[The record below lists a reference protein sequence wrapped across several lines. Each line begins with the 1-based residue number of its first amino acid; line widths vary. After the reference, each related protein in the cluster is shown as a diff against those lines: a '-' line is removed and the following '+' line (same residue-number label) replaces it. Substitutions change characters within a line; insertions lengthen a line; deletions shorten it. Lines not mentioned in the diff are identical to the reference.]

1 MAQFSEGWVVR
12 LAAMRLGCG
21 GCLSVLGLLCVVGLL
36 AAGTVWLIGGVFESP
51 GLAPP
56 SGTAEDGVS
65 AQQKIY
71 DLSRGGAGQAA
82 RRRPATVALSE
93 NELNAFLSRHLAQA
107 AELPLKDLSVRL
119 PARDRLEL
127 SGRLPLRALLSEL
140 PGGSVFDA
148 VPAPWRDRPVWVRLR
163 GTVRLDP
170 GGGGR
175 RYFRFDAD
183 GFWLGRRR
191 LPTVLI
197 RLLFSPLTLRLFRW
211 PAPDSIEDLAVE
223 PGRVVIRVGA

>member
-1 MAQFSEGWVVR
+1 
-12 LAAMRLGCG
+12 LGFF
-21 GCLSVLGLLCVVGLL
+21 CVVGLV
-36 AAGTVWLIGGVFESP
+36 AAGAVWLVGGLFEPSGP
-51 GLAPP
+51 VSP

-71 DLSRGGAGQAA
+71 ELSRAPGSSAT
-82 RRRPATVALSE
+82 RRRTPTVVLTE

-107 AELPLKDLSVRL
+107 AELPLRDLSVRL
-119 PARDRLEL
+119 PARDRMEI
-127 SGRLPLRALLSEL
+127 SGRIPLRALLTEVA
-140 PGGSVFDA
+140 GGSVFDA
-148 VPAPWRDRPVWVRLR
+148 VPASWRDRLLWVRLR
-163 GTVRLDP
+163 GTPRLDA

-175 RYFRFDAD
+175 RYLRFDAN

-191 LPTVLI
+191 LPTVSI

-223 PGRVVIRVGA
+223 PGRVVIRVGP